1 MEIQCYKCGAALDEG
16 TPFCEHCRAPQ
27 IRVITAT
34 PEYSLP
40 APGQIYSPS
49 LHSDRIDWPIGFRAA
64 AIAGSVGAF
73 LMLTPLG
80 LLGLGMVT
88 SGLLATFI
96 YRRRAPESV
105 LSVGAGTR
113 LGALSGLIG
122 SAVFAVLSTL
132 GILVSHKGTW
142 LRETMLESI
151 QEAAARSSDPQAQ
164 QAVEFFKT
172 PQGFATSLIVA
183 SIFLFIAFL
192 VLSAAGGAIGA
203 LVMRKKDGA

>member
-1 MEIQCYKCGAALDEG
+1 MEIQCYKCGAALEEG

-27 IRVITAT
+27 IRVVTAA
-34 PEYSLP
+34 PEYS
-40 APGQIYSPS
+40 PGMAQIPYPKTY
-49 LHSDRIDWPIGFRAA
+49 SDRIEWPVAFRAA
-64 AIAGSVGAF
+64 AIAGSIGAF

-88 SGLLATFI
+88 SGLLAIVI
-96 YRRRAPESV
+96 YRSRATPELG

-122 SAVFAVLSTL
+122 SAVFAALATL
-132 GILVSHKGTW
+132 VVAVFHLGPM
-142 LRETMLESI
+142 LREKMRESI
-151 QEAAARSSDPQAQ
+151 QQAATRSADPQAQ

-172 PQGFATSLIVA
+172 PQGFVTSLIVVA
-183 SIFLFIAFL
+183 IFLFVAFV

-203 LVMRKKDGA
+203 LVMRKKDGG

>member
-27 IRVITAT
+27 IRVITAI
-34 PEYSLP
+34 PEYLP
-40 APGQIYSPS
+40 EAGPVSP
-49 LHSDRIDWPIGFRAA
+49 LAHYGDRIDWPVAFRSA
-64 AIAGSVGAF
+64 AIAGSIGAF

-88 SGLLATFI
+88 SGLLTIII
-96 YRRRAPESV
+96 YRSRLPEFG
-105 LSVGAGTR
+105 LSVGAGSR

-122 SAVFAVLSTL
+122 SAVFAVLATL
-132 GILVSHKGTW
+132 AIVVLHGGPW
-142 LRETMLESI
+142 LRQKMLESI

-172 PQGFATSLIVA
+172 PQGLATSLIVA
-183 SIFLFIAFL
+183 AIFLFVAFV
-192 VLSAAGGAIGA
+192 VLSAAGGAIGT
-203 LVMRKKDGA
+203 LMMRKKDGA

>member
-1 MEIQCYKCGAALDEG
+1 MEIQCYKCGAALEEG
-16 TPFCEHCRAPQ
+16 TPFCERCRAPQ
-27 IRVITAT
+27 IRVVTAA
-34 PEYSLP
+34 PEYS
-40 APGQIYSPS
+40 PGLAEIPYPNTS
-49 LHSDRIDWPIGFRAA
+49 SDRIEWPVAFRAA

-88 SGLLATFI
+88 SGLLAIVI
-96 YRRRAPESV
+96 YRSRAPECA
-105 LSVGAGTR
+105 LSAGAGTR

-122 SAVFAVLSTL
+122 SAVFAVLATL
-132 GILVSHKGTW
+132 GILISHKGPW
-142 LRETMLESI
+142 LREKMLESI

-172 PQGFATSLIVA
+172 PQGLATSLIVGA
-183 SIFLFIAFL
+183 IFVFIAFV

-203 LVMRKKDGA
+203 LVTRKRDGA

>member
-1 MEIQCYKCGAALDEG
+1 
-16 TPFCEHCRAPQ
+16 
-27 IRVITAT
+27 
-34 PEYSLP
+34 
-40 APGQIYSPS
+40 
-49 LHSDRIDWPIGFRAA
+49 
-64 AIAGSVGAF
+64 
-73 LMLTPLG
+73 
-80 LLGLGMVT
+80 
-88 SGLLATFI
+88 LLAIII
-96 YRRRAPESV
+96 YRSRAPESA

-122 SAVFAVLSTL
+122 SAVFAVLATL
-132 GILVSHKGTW
+132 VVGVFHLGPM
-142 LRETMLESI
+142 LREKMLESI

-183 SIFLFIAFL
+183 AIFLFVAFV